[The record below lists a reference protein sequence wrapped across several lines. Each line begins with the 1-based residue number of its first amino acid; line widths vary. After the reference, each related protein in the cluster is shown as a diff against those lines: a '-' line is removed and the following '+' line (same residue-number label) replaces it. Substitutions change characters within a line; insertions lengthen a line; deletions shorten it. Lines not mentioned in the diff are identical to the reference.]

1 MGFFKSVRALSI
13 TSGVLIAALVV
24 IVIITTKIETMMNE
38 AHSNKF
44 ISFGLANELR
54 QSSQD
59 LTRLA
64 RTYVI
69 TAEPKYKE
77 QYWDIVK
84 VRSGEKARPDGTKI
98 SSTDIFK
105 QQGFTTEELEKLSE
119 AEKKSNTLV
128 GLEERAMNA
137 VEGLFVD
144 EKGKYTKKGE
154 PDFET
159 ARKLMHD
166 ENYHKEAAV
175 IQVPIKEFEH
185 LMSSR
190 TDKAVADFIFYGK
203 TLHIAVLLM
212 TLLLGATFFLMSR
225 ALKANIKVIVTSLQT
240 VSSSVS
246 DALTQLNES
255 GMSLSSSSTE
265 SAASM
270 EETVASLE
278 EIASLIKTNTDN
290 AQVAAT
296 LAQDSQG
303 VVNFGQQDISGL
315 VTSMGEISSSSSKM
329 KDIIQVIDDIAFQ
342 TNLLALNASVE
353 AARAGEQGKGFA
365 VVADAVRALAQ
376 RSATSAKEISTLIT
390 DVNDKIEAGT
400 DKATASGEVFG
411 KILGSVSKVSN
422 LSQEISLA
430 AQQQQTGIGQIS
442 TAMNQLDQT
451 SQANAAAAEQI
462 SATVTELKEQGVELN
477 SLVVQLSAMVSNEK
491 AEKTA

>member
-1 MGFFKSVRALSI
+1 MKFFSNVRALSI
-13 TSGVLIAALVV
+13 TSGALIVALII
-24 IVIITTKIETMMNE
+24 IVAITVKIEIMMNE

-44 ISFGLANELR
+44 VSFGLANDLR

-64 RTYVI
+64 RTYVV
-69 TAEPKYKE
+69 TGEAKYKE

-84 VRSGEKARPDGTKI
+84 TRAGEKARADGRKI
-98 SSTDIFK
+98 SATDLFK
-105 QQGFTTEELEKLSE
+105 QQGFTEEELGKLTE

-128 GLEERAMNA
+128 GLEEQAMKA
-137 VEGLFVD
+137 IESGD
-144 EKGKYTKKGE
+144 G
-154 PDFET
+154 DS

-166 ENYHKEAAV
+166 ENYHKQV
-175 IQVPIKEFEH
+175 DIIMVPIKEFEH
-185 LMSSR
+185 LMSAR
-190 TDKAVADFIFYGK
+190 TDTAVADFVWYGK
-203 TLHIAVLLM
+203 VLHAVILM
-212 TLLLGATFFLMSR
+212 LTLLTGFTFFLMSR
-225 ALKANIKVIVTSLQT
+225 ALKANIKVIVNSLRT
-240 VSSSVS
+240 VSGHVS
-246 DALTQLNES
+246 EALTQLNES
-255 GMSLSSSSTE
+255 GVNLSSSSTE

-278 EIASLIKTNTDN
+278 EISSLIKTNTDN

-296 LAQDSQG
+296 LAQDSQS
-303 VVNFGQQDISGL
+303 VVSHGQKDISGL
-315 VTSMGEISSSSSKM
+315 VTSMTEIASSSVKM

-376 RSATSAKEISTLIT
+376 RSATSAKEIGSLIT
-390 DVNDKIEAGT
+390 DVNEKIETGT
-400 DKATASGEVFG
+400 EKVTASGEVFN
-411 KILGSVSKVSN
+411 KILGSVGKVSN
-422 LSQEISLA
+422 LSQEISHA

-462 SATVTELKEQGVELN
+462 SATVTELKDQGVELN
-477 SLVVQLSAMVSNEK
+477 RLVVELSSMVSSEK
-491 AEKTA
+491 SA

>member
-1 MGFFKSVRALSI
+1 MSFFRNVRALSI
-13 TSGVLIAALVV
+13 TSGALIFALIVV
-24 IVIITTKIETMMNE
+24 VAVTVKIEVMMND
-38 AHSNKF
+38 AHNNKF
-44 ISFGLANELR
+44 VSFGLANDLR

-64 RTYVI
+64 RTYVV
-69 TAEPKYKE
+69 TGDSKYKD

-84 VRSGEKARPDGTKI
+84 IRSGEKARPDGRKI
-98 SSTDIFK
+98 SANDLFK
-105 QQGFTTEELEKLSE
+105 QQGFTDEEMGKLTE
-119 AEKKSNTLV
+119 AANKSNTLI
-128 GLEERAMNA
+128 GLEEKAMKA
-137 VEGLFVD
+137 VEA
-144 EKGKYTKKGE
+144 K
-154 PDFET
+154 DFET
-159 ARKLMHD
+159 ARTLMHD
-166 ENYHKEAAV
+166 ENYHK
-175 IQVPIKEFEH
+175 QVEIIMGPIKEFEH
-185 LMSSR
+185 LMTDR
-190 TDKAVADFIFYGK
+190 TDKAVADFVWYGK
-203 TLHIAVLLM
+203 VLHVVILGL

-246 DALTQLNES
+246 EALGQLNES

-290 AQVAAT
+290 AHVAAT

-303 VVNFGQQDISGL
+303 VATLGHKDITGL
-315 VTSMGEISSSSSKM
+315 VSSMSEIAASSVKM

-376 RSATSAKEISTLIT
+376 RSATSAKEIGSLIT
-390 DVNDKIEAGT
+390 DVNAKIDTGT
-400 DKATASGEVFG
+400 DKVTASGEVFN
-411 KILGSVSKVSN
+411 KILGSVGKVSN

-462 SATVTELKEQGVELN
+462 SATVTELKDQGVELN
-477 SLVVQLSAMVSNEK
+477 RLVIQLSSMVSNEK
-491 AEKTA
+491 SA